1 MGRAPSLKRR
11 DTSGERESLLSEEG
25 AEEEDGH
32 DNLGR
37 AGPNRRPKSLEQLQ
51 ASTLCPSMI
60 GEHSDCNG
68 MTLTCSPDENAD
80 AKDDVSLEDDFD
92 EDVSRLIVTCSV

>member
-25 AEEEDGH
+25 ADEEDGH
-32 DNLGR
+32 DNTGR
-37 AGPNRRPKSLEQLQ
+37 AGPNQKSLEQPQ
-51 ASTLCPSMI
+51 VSSMV

-80 AKDDVSLEDDFD
+80 AKDDISLEDDFD
-92 EDVSRLIVTCSV
+92 EDVSQHESLL